1 MKLKMRLQSIL
12 LIPFA
17 TLCLIGPSNASAA
30 KSWEGFY
37 GGLSIGQRTLIAD
50 WAQTGLYD
58 TEGPYLM
65 DTNFTRSSRDGA
77 GYVSL
82 YTGYNWLI
90 NNDVVAGVELSAG
103 YADNQSSANRLYLPV
118 TPVTPEVL
126 PATAAT
132 TLKSDWDVK
141 FRGRLGY
148 LVTPSTLLYGAVGV
162 AVTQLEATTTCQGP
176 VGWVCFGPDRKETVS
191 ETLFGWTA
199 GVGVEHAFS
208 DRVLARAE
216 YSYTD
221 YERTSFMA
229 QRSGKDTFDT
239 TSYSGS
245 AVAGIKGRADLTTQA
260 LSLGLTYRF

>member
-1 MKLKMRLQSIL
+1 MRLQPTL
-12 LIPFA
+12 LFSLA
-17 TLCLIGPSNASAA
+17 TLSLAGPVNASAYD
-30 KSWEGFY
+30 SWEGFY

-90 NNDVVAGVELSAG
+90 NNDLVAGVELSAG

-118 TPVTPEVL
+118 TPITPEVL
-126 PATAAT
+126 PTTAAT
-132 TLKSDWDVK
+132 TLNSDWDVK
-141 FRGRLGY
+141 LRGRLGY
-148 LVTPSTLLYGAVGV
+148 LVTPSTLLYGAAGV
-162 AVTQLEATTTCQGP
+162 AVTRLEATTTCKGP
-176 VGWVCFGPDRKETVS
+176 IGLVCFGPDRKETVS

-199 GVGVEHAFS
+199 GVGVEHALS

-221 YERTSFMA
+221 YERVSFMA
-229 QRSGKDTFDT
+229 QRSGKDNYDFDVG
-239 TSYSGS
+239 SGS
-245 AVAGIKGRADLTTQA
+245 AAAGIKGRADLTTQA